1 MKQYRL
7 YIVLLCFV
15 ALASMKA
22 QSPEGYTDFKKTIY
36 TSTLEAG
43 NYTTLISALK
53 ATDLDLTLDG
63 DASFTIFAPSDRA
76 FRKLSSEKI
85 KHLLRPENKK
95 ELREMVTYFM
105 VAGSLSASKILNALV
120 RGNGIATFTSVQGK
134 KIKAS
139 IEGIDI
145 VLTDGQGN
153 KAKITVAD
161 GDQCNGI
168 IHTIDSVIL
177 PKPLSIY

>member
-7 YIVLLCFV
+7 YVVLMTLV
-15 ALASMKA
+15 ISGSLKA
-22 QSPEGYTDFKKTIY
+22 QSPIGDNGFKKTIY
-36 TSTLEAG
+36 SSTLEAG

-63 DASFTIFAPSDRA
+63 DAPFTIFAPSDRA

-120 RGNGIATFTSVQGK
+120 RGNGNATFTTVQGK

-145 VLTDGQGN
+145 ILSDGQGN
-153 KAKITVAD
+153 RAKITVAD
-161 GDQCNGI
+161 SDQCNGI
-168 IHTIDSVIL
+168 IHTIDSVIM
-177 PKPLSIY
+177 PKPL

>member
-1 MKQYRL
+1 MKPYFFFAVF
-7 YIVLLCFV
+7 IFLLSSGS
-15 ALASMKA
+15 LNA
-22 QSPEGYTDFKKTIY
+22 QSDIGQSDFKKTIY

-63 DASFTIFAPSDRA
+63 DAAFTIFAPSDLA
-76 FRKLSSEKI
+76 FGKLSDETM
-85 KHLLRPENKK
+85 KHLLLPENKK

-120 RGNGIATFTSVQGK
+120 RGNGKTTFTTVQGK

-139 IEGIDI
+139 IDGIDI
-145 VLTDGQGN
+145 ILTDGFGN

-161 GDQCNGI
+161 NDQCNGI
-168 IHTIDSVIL
+168 IHTIDSVLL
-177 PKPLSIY
+177 PKPL

>member
-7 YIVLLCFV
+7 YVVLMTLV
-15 ALASMKA
+15 IAGSLKA
-22 QSPEGYTDFKKTIY
+22 QSPLGDSGFKKTIY
-36 TSTLEAG
+36 SSTLEAG

-63 DASFTIFAPSDRA
+63 DAPFTIFAPSDRA
-76 FRKLSSEKI
+76 FRKLSSDKI

-120 RGNGIATFTSVQGK
+120 RGNGNATFTTVQGK
-134 KIKAS
+134 KINAS

-145 VLTDGQGN
+145 ILSDGQGN

-161 GDQCNGI
+161 SDQCNGI
-168 IHTIDSVIL
+168 IHTIDSVIM
-177 PKPLSIY
+177 PKPL

>member
-1 MKQYRL
+1 MKPIFFYA
-7 YIVLLCFV
+7 VLTLFLNSGSLN
-15 ALASMKA
+15 AQLAKG
-22 QSPEGYTDFKKTIY
+22 QSDFKKTIY

-43 NYTTLISALK
+43 NYTTLISALQ

-76 FRKLSSEKI
+76 FRKLSDETM
-85 KHLLRPENKK
+85 KHLLLPENKK
-95 ELREMVTYFM
+95 ELKEMVTYFM

-120 RGNGIATFTSVQGK
+120 RGNGKTTFTTVQGK
-134 KIKAS
+134 KIRAS
-139 IEGIDI
+139 IDGIDI
-145 VLTDGQGN
+145 ILTDGLGN

-161 GDQCNGI
+161 SDQCNGI

-177 PKPLSIY
+177 PKPL

>member
-1 MKQYRL
+1 MKKCLFYA
-7 YIVLLCFV
+7 VLMILV
-15 ALASMKA
+15 ISGSLKA
-22 QSPEGYTDFKKTIY
+22 QSSAADNGFKKTIY
-36 TSTLEAG
+36 NSTLEAG

-53 ATDLDLTLDG
+53 ASELDLTLDG
-63 DASFTIFAPSDRA
+63 DAPFTIFAPSDRA

-105 VAGSLSASKILNALV
+105 VAGSLSASKILNALNH
-120 RGNGIATFTSVQGK
+120 GNGNTTFTTVQGK

-145 VLTDGQGN
+145 ILTDGQGN

-161 GDQCNGI
+161 SDQCNGI
-168 IHTIDSVIL
+168 IHTIDSVIM
-177 PKPLSIY
+177 PKPL